1 MCDTYV
7 VSSGYLNK
15 VLEMFKKRY
24 EKWAEDNDSAR
35 KDFLSSLD
43 SLRSSGNNTA
53 INDDD
58 EDDIPKPVKKG
69 KQKRQAKA
77 KKGNT
82 KLTNSAN
89 LRSSGQILAYQQEVI
104 FLRFFSFLL
113 PSTYSSS
120 PLSLFLSF
128 FPLSS
133 SPRMLN
139 FCKNGT
145 MNYLSIYVLPLLKN

>member
-104 FLRFFSFLL
+104 FLRFFFIFTSLNLLFLPSLPLPLLL
-113 PSTYSSS
+113 P
-120 PLSLFLSF
+120 
-128 FPLSS
+128 SS